1 MQVFISWSGERSKKI
16 AAALRDWLP
25 LVVQALDPWFSP
37 EDIDKGARWLS
48 DLNSQLQQQSVA
60 LICVTPENLTAPWLL
75 FESGAL
81 SKAMDSSCVSP
92 VLLGVEAVDLEGPL
106 AQFQATALNRADMR
120 RLLATFNRRLD
131 KPLDERQIDTAFAL
145 LWPQLE
151 SQVEA
156 LLKAGPPGKVK
167 HRSES
172 SILDEVL
179 SKVRTIERHIVETKT
194 RQGAP
199 AKAPAKTPRS
209 EGDGRPRP
217 GRAPSSQITVSLA
230 QALSELKMV
239 DAQLKSLSDNATDE
253 RTHLLGTKERLE
265 TRVRYFHDDLADQDP
280 RADRE

>member
-1 MQVFISWSGERSKKI
+1 MQVFISWSGERSKTI

-25 LVVQALDPWFSP
+25 LVIQALNPWFSP

-60 LICVTPENLTAPWLL
+60 VICLTPENLAAPWLL
-75 FESGAL
+75 FEAGAL

-92 VLLGVEAVDLEGPL
+92 VLLGLEAVDLEGPL
-106 AQFQATALNRADMR
+106 AQFQATALNRTDMR

-151 SQVEA
+151 SQVAA

-179 SKVRTIERHIVETKT
+179 SKVRTIERHMVETRT

-199 AKAPAKTPRS
+199 AKAPAKTPKS
-209 EGDGRPRP
+209 EARLRP
-217 GRAPSSQITVSLA
+217 GRAPPSQITVSLA
-230 QALSELKMV
+230 QALSELKVV
-239 DAQLKSLSDNATDE
+239 DAQLRSLSDDATEE
-253 RTHLLGTKERLE
+253 RTRLLGTKERLE
-265 TRVRYFHDDLADQDP
+265 TRVKYFHDDLADQDP